1 MLYMQTVNLQKF
13 HSFHLKMSLVRGL
26 ANSREKVYKMKEA
39 SNQSVS
45 VADDKKAFCS
55 SMI

>member
-1 MLYMQTVNLQKF
+1 MQTINLQKF
-13 HSFHLKMSLVRGL
+13 HSFHLKTSLVRGL
-26 ANSREKVYKMKEA
+26 ANSIEKAYKMKEA

-45 VADDKKAFCS
+45 VADDKKAFYS